1 MTKAISFTPGNKE
14 VKSIVEQ
21 IRKQQI
27 TVGGHLQNILL
38 AEKEAEGS
46 KVKNVREYMESQR
59 AYVWEPWRASNL
71 IQSLLLN
78 IFIPEVIL
86 YRADEK
92 SQFRKVLDGNQRLT
106 SIYLFITDGFKLD
119 LTKSIF
125 PTFEIEGE
133 QYTYESIQ
141 GKLFSQLPELF
152 RDTILNYDL
161 RMATCNNCDEEQAE
175 KFFVSMNAGVKPL
188 KPAEVRNAAMGMST
202 RRFIGEVLKSDWVLH
217 TMTAK
222 AATTNIGSEIITHVI
237 TLMHHN
243 SAVELSKETI
253 DNAIYSYRDNGLSEV
268 MKDDITNICN
278 YLNETTS
285 IWIELKKKHDE
296 QQTTKRGKGVSNYST
311 YRFSFFN
318 KTHTVMLMIAADKA
332 IKSNVPVEEF
342 ATWSR
347 KFFENQSEDYKKGMD
362 GKANELQNVDMRM
375 LAVQD
380 EVSKLK
386 KGEVKE
392 VVKKA
397 TAEEVQAVLDEFK
410 NDDTVINNDTVSD
423 TTDTDTQ
430 PNQEVVNESTDIT
443 DSTND
448 AEETL
453 PAETN
458 TTKDNA
464 NEQSQQETQPEV
476 VELTIGEL
484 TIDEI
489 PGIDDDLQNTQED
502 NQDQDQAS

>member
-21 IRKQQI
+21 VRKQQI

-59 AYVWEPWRASNL
+59 AYVWETWRASNL

-92 SQFRKVLDGNQRLT
+92 SQFRRVLDGNQRLT

-152 RDTILNYDL
+152 RDAILNYDL
-161 RMATCNNCDEEQAE
+161 RMTTCNNCDEEQAE
-175 KFFVSMNAGVKPL
+175 KFFVSMNAGVKVL
-188 KPAEVRNAAMGMST
+188 KPAEVRNAAMGTAT

-222 AATTNIGSEIITHVI
+222 AATSNIGSEVVSQAI
-237 TLMHHN
+237 TLMHN
-243 SAVELSKETI
+243 VSAVELSKENI
-253 DNAIYSYRDNGLSEV
+253 DKVIYSFRDGGVPES
-268 MKDDITNICN
+268 MKEDITNVCN
-278 YLNETTS
+278 YLNEVTS

-296 QQTTKRGKGVSNYST
+296 QQTKKKGKGVSNYST
-311 YRFSFFN
+311 YKFSFFN

-332 IKSNVPVEEF
+332 IKANVPVEEF

-347 KFFENQSEDYKKGMD
+347 KFFEFQSEDYKKGMD
-362 GKANELQNVDMRM
+362 GKANELQNVDMRI
-375 LAVQD
+375 LAIQD
-380 EVSKLK
+380 EVSKLR
-386 KGEVKE
+386 KGESKVIFKKE
-392 VVKKA
+392 
-397 TAEEVQAVLDEFK
+397 TEEQEANPVTHEDVLSIINEVMNETPNT
-410 NDDTVINNDTVSD
+410 NDSANISENTNSKIETEELGNELENDTVLGED
-423 TTDTDTQ
+423 
-430 PNQEVVNESTDIT
+430 
-443 DSTND
+443 D
-448 AEETL
+448 AETL
-453 PAETN
+453 P
-458 TTKDNA
+458 DNSDA
-464 NEQSQQETQPEV
+464 SENEEIAGDSTQDDDGIE
-476 VELTIGEL
+476 IKEL
-484 TIDEI
+484 TIDDI
-489 PGIDDDLQNTQED
+489 PETDGLEE
-502 NQDQDQAS
+502 QAS

>member
-92 SQFRKVLDGNQRLT
+92 SQFRRVLDGNQRLT

-152 RDTILNYDL
+152 RDAILNYDL
-161 RMATCNNCDEEQAE
+161 RMTTCNNCDEEQAE
-175 KFFVSMNAGVKPL
+175 KFFVSMNAGVKVL

-202 RRFIGEVLKSDWVLH
+202 RRFIAEVLKSDWVLH

-222 AATTNIGSEIITHVI
+222 AATSNIGSEVVSHAI
-237 TLMHHN
+237 TLMHN
-243 SAVELSKETI
+243 VSAVELSKENI
-253 DNAIYSYRDNGLSEV
+253 DKVIYSFRDGGVPES
-268 MKDDITNICN
+268 MKEDITNVCN
-278 YLNETTS
+278 YLNEVTN

-332 IKSNVPVEEF
+332 IKANVPVEEF
-342 ATWSR
+342 AKWSR
-347 KFFENQSEDYKKGMD
+347 KFFEFQSEDYKKGMD

-375 LAVQD
+375 LAIQD
-380 EVSKLK
+380 EISKLK
-386 KGEVKE
+386 KGEAY

-397 TAEEVQAVLDEFK
+397 TVEEVQAVLDEFK
-410 NDDTVINNDTVSD
+410 NDDTVSD
-423 TTDTDTQ
+423 T
-430 PNQEVVNESTDIT
+430 T

-448 AEETL
+448 AEENL
-453 PAETN
+453 PAETD
-458 TTKDNA
+458 TTEDNA
-464 NEQSQQETQPEV
+464 NEQTQPEPQHEA
-476 VELTIGEL
+476 VELTIEGL
-484 TIDEI
+484 TIDDI
-489 PGIDDDLQNTQED
+489 PDTDNDDLQGTQED
-502 NQDQDQAS
+502 DQDQAS

>member
-21 IRKQQI
+21 VRKQQI

-59 AYVWEPWRASNL
+59 AYVWETWRASNL

-92 SQFRKVLDGNQRLT
+92 SQFRRVLDGNQRLT
-106 SIYLFITDGFKLD
+106 SIYLFVTDGFKLD

-152 RDTILNYDL
+152 RDAILNYDL

-175 KFFVSMNAGVKPL
+175 KFFVSMNAGVKVL
-188 KPAEVRNAAMGMST
+188 KPAEVRNAAMGTAT

-222 AATTNIGSEIITHVI
+222 AATSNIGSEVVSQAI
-237 TLMHHN
+237 TLMYN
-243 SAVELSKETI
+243 VSAVELSKENI
-253 DNAIYSYRDNGLSEV
+253 DKVIYSFRDGGVPES
-268 MKDDITNICN
+268 MKEDITNVCN

-296 QQTTKRGKGVSNYST
+296 QQTKKKGKGVSNYST

-332 IKSNVPVEEF
+332 IKANVSVEEF

-347 KFFENQSEDYKKGMD
+347 KFFENTSEDYKKGMD
-362 GKANELQNVDMRM
+362 GKANELQNVDMRI
-375 LAVQD
+375 LAIQD

-386 KGEVKE
+386 KGEAY
-392 VVKKA
+392 VVKK
-397 TAEEVQAVLDEFK
+397 TTVEEVQAVLDEFK
-410 NDDTVINNDTVSD
+410 NSDTVVNDDTVSD
-423 TTDTDTQ
+423 TTSTDAQ
-430 PNQEVVNESTDIT
+430 INQEVVSEATDSTDIT
-443 DSTND
+443 ND
-448 AEETL
+448 AEVTL
-453 PAETN
+453 LESADN
-458 TTKDNA
+458 TEENVQDDGI
-464 NEQSQQETQPEV
+464 EV
-476 VELTIGEL
+476 KEF
-484 TIDEI
+484 TIDDI
-489 PGIDDDLQNTQED
+489 PNVYELEDTQED
-502 NQDQDQAS
+502 NQDQEQAS